1 MKVVLLQDVK
11 GHGKKG
17 DIVEVSDGYAR
28 NFLIKKNLAKEANSS
43 AVNEARQKRE
53 AEERKKAAEKAEA
66 ENLAKN
72 LYGKEINLFVKCG
85 DNGKIFGSVTSKE
98 ISEELLKSGFD
109 IDKKKIVLKENI
121 KNEGL
126 YEVEIKIYPEI
137 SAKIKLLVQAEK

>member
-1 MKVVLLQDVK
+1 MKVVLLEDVK
-11 GHGKKG
+11 GQGKKG
-17 DIVEVSDGYAR
+17 DIVDVSDGYAR

-43 AVNEARQKRE
+43 AINEAKQKRE
-53 AEERKKAAEKAEA
+53 AEERRKAAEKAEA

-72 LYGKEINLFVKCG
+72 LFGKEITLFVKCG

>member
-1 MKVVLLQDVK
+1 MKVVLLEDVK
-11 GHGKKG
+11 GQGKKG
-17 DIVEVSDGYAR
+17 DIVDVSDGYAR

-43 AVNEARQKRE
+43 AVNEAKQKRE
-53 AEERKKAAEKAEA
+53 AEERRKAAEKAEA
-66 ENLAKN
+66 QNLAKN
-72 LYGKEINLFVKCG
+72 LFGKEITLFVKCG

>member
-1 MKVVLLQDVK
+1 MKVVFLEDVK
-11 GHGKKG
+11 GQGKKG
-17 DIVEVSDGYAR
+17 DIVDVSDGYAR

-43 AVNEARQKRE
+43 AINEAKQKRE
-53 AEERKKAAEKAEA
+53 AEERRKAAEKAEA
-66 ENLAKN
+66 QNLAKN
-72 LYGKEINLFVKCG
+72 LFGKEISLFVKCG

>member
-1 MKVVLLQDVK
+1 MKVVLLEDIK
-11 GHGKKG
+11 GQGKKG
-17 DIVEVSDGYAR
+17 DIVDVSDGYAR
-28 NFLIKKNLAKEANSS
+28 NFLIKKNLAKEATGS
-43 AVNEARQKRE
+43 AVNEAKQKRE
-53 AEERKKAAEKAEA
+53 AEERRKAAEKAEA
-66 ENLAKN
+66 QNLAKN
-72 LYGKEINLFVKCG
+72 LSGKEISLFVKCG

>member
-1 MKVVLLQDVK
+1 MKVVLLEDVK
-11 GHGKKG
+11 GQGKKG
-17 DIVEVSDGYAR
+17 DIVDVSDGYAR

-43 AVNEARQKRE
+43 AINEAKQKRE
-53 AEERKKAAEKAEA
+53 AEERRKAAEKAEA
-66 ENLAKN
+66 QNLAKN
-72 LYGKEINLFVKCG
+72 LFGKEISLFVKCG

>member
-1 MKVVLLQDVK
+1 MKVVLLEDVK
-11 GHGKKG
+11 GQGKKG
-17 DIVEVSDGYAR
+17 DIVDVSDGYAR
-28 NFLIKKNLAKEANSS
+28 NFLIKKNLAKEASSS
-43 AVNEARQKRE
+43 AVNEAKQKRE
-53 AEERKKAAEKAEA
+53 AEERRKAAEKAEA

-72 LYGKEINLFVKCG
+72 LFGKEITLFVKCG

>member
-1 MKVVLLQDVK
+1 MKVVLLEDVK
-11 GHGKKG
+11 GQGKKG
-17 DIVEVSDGYAR
+17 DIVDVSDGYAR

-43 AVNEARQKRE
+43 AVNEAKQKRE
-53 AEERKKAAEKAEA
+53 AEERRKAAEKAEA

-72 LYGKEINLFVKCG
+72 LFGKEISLFVKCG

>member
-1 MKVVLLQDVK
+1 MKVVLLEDVK
-11 GHGKKG
+11 GQGKKG
-17 DIVEVSDGYAR
+17 DIVDVSDGYAR

-43 AVNEARQKRE
+43 AVNEAKQKRE
-53 AEERKKAAEKAEA
+53 AEERRKAAEKAEA

-72 LYGKEINLFVKCG
+72 LFGKEITLFVKCG